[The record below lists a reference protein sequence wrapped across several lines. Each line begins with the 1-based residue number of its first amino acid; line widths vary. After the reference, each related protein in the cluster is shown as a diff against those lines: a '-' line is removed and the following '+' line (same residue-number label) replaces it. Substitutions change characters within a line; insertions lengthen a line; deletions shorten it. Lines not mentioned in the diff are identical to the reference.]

1 MNGSTGHHYRCAY
14 LMANHSVDTCVGNS
28 SAKPRPSSMDTGRI
42 RRTILEDWYAN
53 TKMQSMSHV
62 ILGNCVMASKLI
74 MRQHADGTS
83 RVNSAAALTPA
94 DFIV

>member
-1 MNGSTGHHYRCAY
+1 MCWKQFCKASAIQHGHW
-14 LMANHSVDTCVGNS
+14 
-28 SAKPRPSSMDTGRI
+28 
-42 RRTILEDWYAN
+42 EDQADHLGGLVCKH
-53 TKMQSMSHV
+53 KMQSMSDV